1 MTTSLQHPNNH
12 SSGQDKQTLN
22 EDNSAP
28 KEPSFDN
35 PQQGVKW
42 DNYQTRTLSSDSE
55 GSGSKI
61 TQEEIEEALKS
72 SEKDPSKKS

>member
-1 MTTSLQHPNNH
+1 MTTALHHPDNV
-12 SSGQDKQTLN
+12 SSGQDNQTSKQ
-22 EDNSAP
+22 EGPAP
-28 KEPSFDN
+28 KDPSFDN

-61 TQEEIEEALKS
+61 TKEEIEEALKS
-72 SEKDPSKKS
+72 SEKDPSKAS